1 MLVRAKAL
9 HDVVVIGAGAAG
21 VSAAM
26 ECFDIQLDVVVLEA
40 ARTVGGQIGEIP
52 HTVRNVAPAV
62 EGNDALVE
70 ALARHAATLGDRLRL
85 DQPVTGVDLTAGLV
99 YAGTH
104 RYRTRSV
111 LVATGSRRRELD
123 SAPDGSFGGDV
134 TYLVEPHLA
143 RFAGLPMAVIGGGD
157 SAVLDALD
165 LAAAGS
171 PVMLIHRSPDLT
183 ARQNLVERVRVE
195 DRITEMAA
203 WTLDDLVGSER
214 LQGIDVSNP
223 GSGEHRRIDVG
234 GLVLKLGRQPCV
246 GLVHDQLDLGSH
258 GGITVDTD
266 LRTSDARTFAAGDVV
281 EGAYERIAT
290 AIGQGSLAARS
301 ILHYLESSP

>member
-1 MLVRAKAL
+1 MLVRVKAL

-21 VSAAM
+21 VSAAI

-52 HTVRNVAPAV
+52 HTVRNVAPAA

-85 DQPVTGVDLTAGLV
+85 DQTVTGVDLAAGLV
-99 YAGTH
+99 DAGTH

-123 SAPDGSFGGDV
+123 NAPDGSFGGDV

-157 SAVLDALD
+157 SAALDALD

-171 PVMLIHRSPDLT
+171 PVMLFHRSPRLT
-183 ARQNLVERVRVE
+183 ARRNLVERVRAE

-203 WTLDDLVGSER
+203 WTLDSLVGSER

-223 GSGEHRRIDVG
+223 STGEHRRIDVG

-246 GLVHDQLDLGSH
+246 TLVHDQLDLGSH
-258 GGITVDTD
+258 GGITVDAN

-290 AIGQGSLAARS
+290 AIGHGSLAARS
-301 ILHYLESSP
+301 ILQYLESGP